1 MKKRLIALLLVL
13 ALLIPVGVASAATW
27 YRVNTSSLKV
37 RYLPDDSANVLGSYR
52 KDYACTVSST
62 KDGWSYVTFS
72 NGTEGYVLAKYI
84 TKASSY
90 KAWVTKDDTSMRKG
104 PDGNFSAVA
113 TLAKGTKV
121 TVLSH
126 GSKYDYVSAG
136 DLGSGYIMNG
146 LLSKKQVKASGNQ
159 STSNV
164 ATDANYTAYVFNA
177 GYRTVNLRQSA
188 STNSPVIAEYP
199 SGTQVQVIYHS
210 VEWDK
215 VQVDGHEGWMMTR
228 FLSTSVPAPTPVVD
242 PSAPAEPEGGTSYT
256 AYVVSANKKSV
267 HVRKGNSKGYSV
279 IFDVPYG
286 APVAVLK
293 HDTKWDYIQYNGQKG
308 YMDNSFLQLAAP
320 GDAPAIETMDPS
332 ATPAPKQEFQ
342 PYTTTVN
349 INDLNFHKQKG
360 DWSSNVDGVGR
371 LQEGDTVEVLAISGD
386 WAKVK
391 YNGYT
396 GWVHKKYLN

>member
-1 MKKRLIALLLVL
+1 MKKRLIALLLVV
-13 ALLIPVGVASAATW
+13 ALLIPAAVASAATW
-27 YRVNTSSLKV
+27 YRVNTTSLRV
-37 RYLPDDSANVLGSYR
+37 RFLPDTSAKEIGSYR
-52 KDYACTVSST
+52 KDYACTVSKTT

-72 NGTEGYVLAKYI
+72 NGTEGYVQSKYI

-90 KAWVTKDDTSMRKG
+90 KAWIYKDDTSLRKG
-104 PDGNFSAVA
+104 PDGSFQAIAS
-113 TLAKGTKV
+113 LAQGTKV

-136 DLGSGYIMNG
+136 DLGQGYVVNS
-146 LLSKKQVKASGNQ
+146 LLSKKKIAPSGNESTGTASGG
-159 STSNV
+159 
-164 ATDANYTAYVFNA
+164 NYEAWVFNA
-177 GYRTVNLRQSA
+177 ADRKVNLRKNPN
-188 STNSPVIAEYP
+188 TNAAVIAQYP
-199 SGTQVQVIYHS
+199 SGTQVHVVSHG
-210 VEWDK
+210 ETWDK
-215 VQVDGHEGWMMTR
+215 VQVGGNEGWMMNR

-242 PSAPAEPEGGTSYT
+242 PSVTPVPDGGNSYT
-256 AYVVSANKKSV
+256 AYVVSANKKGV

-279 IFDVPYG
+279 QFDVPYG
-286 APVAVLK
+286 APVTVLK

-308 YMDNSFLQLAAP
+308 YMDNSFLRLAAP
-320 GDAPAIETMDPS
+320 GDAPAIETLDPS
-332 ATPAPKQEFQ
+332 ITPAPKQEFQ

-371 LQEGDTVEVLAISGD
+371 LQQGDTVEVLAVSGD

-391 YNGYT
+391 YNGFT

>member
-146 LLSKKQVKASGNQ
+146 LLSKKQVKASGNA

-308 YMDNSFLQLAAP
+308 YMDNSFLQLSKPA
-320 GDAPAIETMDPS
+320 DAGNVETPDPN
-332 ATPAPKQEFQ
+332 ATPAPKAVFQE
-342 PYTTTVN
+342 YDATVT

-396 GWVHKKYLN
+396 GWVHKKFLN